1 MQGMILAVG
10 EATIPHDADAYLRP
24 IYGDYM
30 KLPAVESRHPTHS
43 YSDHCP
49 WWRGFGHR
57 NYI

>member
-30 KLPAVESRHPTHS
+30 KLPSIDARHVTHECAVGMS
-43 YSDHCP
+43 
-49 WWRGFGHR
+49 WK
-57 NYI
+57 